1 MGKLWK
7 TLQNTLFK
15 VILSGE
21 GAEKVILQF
30 TGIIGRGLLLEV
42 LIPWHFWLTLIE
54 EQTSK
59 TLEEHLWQRDVH
71 TGVGSPHKHNKG
83 MGSRDVRR
91 APRASVS
98 HARFG
103 SETLG
108 WTWKL
113 CNL

>member
-1 MGKLWK
+1 MTGQLQLNPMGKLWK

-54 EQTSK
+54 
-59 TLEEHLWQRDVH
+59 
-71 TGVGSPHKHNKG
+71 
-83 MGSRDVRR
+83 RR
-91 APRASVS
+91 ADFQDFRGTPMAKRCTYWS
-98 HARFG
+98 
-103 SETLG
+103 
-108 WTWKL
+108 WKST
-113 CNL
+113 